1 MFDWQDLRY
10 FLVLAR
16 TGSLSGAA
24 SELSVEHATVGRRVT
39 SLETALGLKLIHRLP
54 RSSRLTE
61 DGKTLAMLAGPMVD
75 CAQTVE
81 AYALRASS
89 ALSGTVRL
97 SVPPTIGSYCISPH
111 MRSFRESHPSVKIVM
126 EGSPDI
132 APLDRGV
139 ADIAIR
145 MVKPQEGSLVARRI
159 GTIRFGLY
167 ASLAYAA
174 RPPEQWEFIAYDSS
188 LDHVRHQ
195 SWLRQFLDGRPI
207 VFETN
212 DVIGQQMAVRNGVG
226 IAVLPTMI
234 GDTDAEL
241 VRLRV
246 GSEPPETGL
255 WLVTY
260 PDLRRT
266 PAIKAVMDFLVRCI
280 GREPHYA
287 DNVASTNC
295 RR

>member
-1 MFDWQDLRY
+1 MAMFDWQDLRY

-24 SELSVEHATVGRRVT
+24 SELAVEHATVGRRVT

-61 DGKTLAMLAGPMVD
+61 EGKIIAMLAAPMVD
-75 CAQTVE
+75 GAQMVK
-81 AYALRASS
+81 AHALRASS
-89 ALSGTVRL
+89 ALSGTVRI
-97 SVPPTIGSYCISPH
+97 SVPPTVGSYCIASH
-111 MRSFRESHPSVKIVM
+111 LRAFRESHPSVKVVM

-145 MVKPQEGSLVARRI
+145 MVKPEAGSLITRRI
-159 GTIRFGLY
+159 GTVRFGLY
-167 ASLAYAA
+167 ASVDYAA
-174 RPPEQWEFIAYDSS
+174 RPPAQWEFIAYDSS

-195 SWLRQFLDGRPI
+195 RWLRQILNGRPI
-207 VFETN
+207 IFEAS

-226 IAVLPTMI
+226 IAVLPTII
-234 GDTDAEL
+234 GDNDADL
-241 VRLRV
+241 VRV
-246 GSEPPETGL
+246 AIEAEPPETGL

-266 PAIKAVMDFLVRCI
+266 PAIKAVMEFLVRCV
-280 GREPHYA
+280 GREPHFA
-287 DNVASTNC
+287 NEGASI
-295 RR
+295 